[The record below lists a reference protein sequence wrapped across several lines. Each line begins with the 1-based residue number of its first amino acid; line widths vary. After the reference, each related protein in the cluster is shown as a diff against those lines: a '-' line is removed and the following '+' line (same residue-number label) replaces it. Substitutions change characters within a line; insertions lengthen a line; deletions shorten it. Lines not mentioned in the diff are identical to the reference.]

1 MAGYYDKNKDYS
13 LEIVKA
19 QQRGDSKESIDKLRQ
34 ERQNKIDSTYGGKD
48 PYQGKNDVM
57 GTGGSSNRGN
67 SSSGGG
73 GSNRNHTATQL
84 PGNPNQRP
92 QATQTPYNPQQAPT
106 LNQYGYRDGFDY
118 SAAMS
123 DPTISDAQRAQYQQ
137 ERQNKISQQY
147 GGVEPNMTGSNQK
160 FSQTAAGS
168 GNPYVKGPGYGTGGY
183 TTPGAY
189 GAPVLEPT
197 DMSGYW
203 KKMTG
208 GADMSRRMDLANGYA
223 ISNGY
228 TVFYDENGYA
238 KKAVKGVADYT
249 PHQDINAGNGTYGKN
264 GAWTDNEMLSA
275 ADRQKIQDIRAQMR
289 AGKLTG
295 DQANA
300 LANEIRAGYG
310 YSIDKNGYVTD
321 NGALS
326 RVNDLRQRLGLDTNQ
341 ESAEQA
347 YYRYLMGTDTSP
359 TAQASGNVQS
369 FGDYL
374 AANGGA
380 QAGSQQ
386 RVTDIAAGSTPTR
399 NYSTS
404 QIGTSYDIGDG
415 SNYLK
420 ELYAQK
426 VAAELAALKS
436 AYEKNTSTLDA
447 SRAQIAPVY
456 DIARNS
462 AADQNARSRGA
473 FQEMAVANGL
483 NTGTTGQAALA
494 QDIVYQ
500 QNLSAIDREQAQKL
514 ADLDLQRSQLDTQYQ
529 NAIAEAQATGNAD
542 LANALYEEYVRVQN
556 QAAKQTAASTTTTTT
571 KPTLTASQAQTA
583 IKNGIV
589 TDDVIAAFDYY
600 YGQGAYDSLYGTG
613 RLTAGT
619 TGTAKT
625 GSKSS
630 GKRSYSNGKLTNEQ
644 VKQLQKYY
652 GVTADGKWGTNSK
665 KAAGGL
671 TADQAW
677 AKYQGTNK
685 TATKTNSAGVTA
697 TGSNYATIAKNS
709 AAGAY
714 GPRYGAEMNKLQAM
728 FSRGANNAELASEV
742 KRAMQAG
749 EINEAGAETFGAL
762 FGW

>member
-1 MAGYYDKNKDYS
+1 MAVSEYDKKNLSQKDQDRIADVTSKAQRGEMSWADAHKAAESIRGNAGYS
-13 LEIVKA
+13 GG
-19 QQRGDSKESIDKLRQ
+19 R
-34 ERQNKIDSTYGGKD
+34 YGNEYNSD
-48 PYQGKNDVM
+48 
-57 GTGGSSNRGN
+57 RGN
-67 SSSGGG
+67 SSSGGSSK
-73 GSNRNHTATQL
+73 GSYKGVEYTRENN
-84 PGNPNQRP
+84 G
-92 QATQTPYNPQQAPT
+92 
-106 LNQYGYRDGFDY
+106 
-118 SAAMS
+118 
-123 DPTISDAQRAQYQQ
+123 
-137 ERQNKISQQY
+137 
-147 GGVEPNMTGSNQK
+147 GGVYGMPSSN
-160 FSQTAAGS
+160 SE
-168 GNPYVKGPGYGTGGY
+168 VKNYTQGGVTY
-183 TTPGAY
+183 S
-189 GAPVLEPT
+189 V
-197 DMSGYW
+197 
-203 KKMTG
+203 
-208 GADMSRRMDLANGYA
+208 GADMSRRTDLAGKA
-223 ISNGY
+223 QVSNGY
-228 TVFYDENGYA
+228 TVFYDDNGYA
-238 KKAVKGVADYT
+238 YKAVKGVADYT
-249 PHQDINAGNGTYGKN
+249 PHQDINAGNGSYSKS
-264 GAWTDNEMLSA
+264 GAWTDNEILTALDRAKISA
-275 ADRQKIQDIRAQMR
+275 IRGQLQR
-289 AGKLTG
+289 GEITG
-295 DQANA
+295 DQANQA
-300 LANEIRAGYG
+300 ANAIRAGYG
-310 YSIDKNGYVTD
+310 YTIDKNGYVTD

-326 RVNDLRQRLGLDTNQ
+326 AVNDRRKQLGLSTSP
-341 ESAEQA
+341 ESAELD

-359 TAQASGNVQS
+359 TAQESGNVQS

-380 QAGSQQ
+380 QAGGQQ

-462 AADQNARSRGA
+462 AANQNALSRGA

-494 QDIVYQ
+494 QDVVLQ
-500 QNLSAIDREQAQKL
+500 QNLSQIDREQAEKT
-514 ADLDLQRSQLDTQYQ
+514 AAIDLQRSQLDTEYQ
-529 NAIAEAQATGNAD
+529 NAIAEAQATGNAE
-542 LANALYEEYVRVQN
+542 LANALYEEYVRQQN
-556 QAAKQTAASTTTTTT
+556 QAVKQTAAAAATTTA
-571 KPTLTASQAQTA
+571 KPILTASQVQSAL
-583 IKNGIV
+583 KNGIV
-589 TDDVIAAFDYY
+589 TDDVISAFDYY
-600 YGQGAYDSLYGTG
+600 YGQGSYDALYGTG
-613 RLTAGT
+613 KLKAGT

-625 GSKSS
+625 GSKRS
-630 GKRSYSNGKLTNEQ
+630 GKSSYSNGSLTNEQ

-677 AKYQGTNK
+677 AKYQGTHK
-685 TATKTNSAGVTA
+685 TATKTNSAGVKA

-709 AAGAY
+709 AAGVY

-749 EINEAGAETFGAL
+749 EINEAGAETFGTL

>member
-13 LEIVKA
+13 KEL
-19 QQRGDSKESIDKLRQ
+19 QRTDLSASERDRLTK
-34 ERQNKIDSTYGGKD
+34 ERQNKINDRYGGKEPNMIGSNKTYTQTYGGSS
-48 PYQGKNDVM
+48 
-57 GTGGSSNRGN
+57 GGSSKGSYKGVEYTREDN
-67 SSSGGG
+67 GGG
-73 GSNRNHTATQL
+73 VYGMPSSNSEVKNYTQ
-84 PGNPNQRP
+84 
-92 QATQTPYNPQQAPT
+92 
-106 LNQYGYRDGFDY
+106 
-118 SAAMS
+118 
-123 DPTISDAQRAQYQQ
+123 
-137 ERQNKISQQY
+137 
-147 GGVEPNMTGSNQK
+147 GGVTYS
-160 FSQTAAGS
+160 
-168 GNPYVKGPGYGTGGY
+168 V
-183 TTPGAY
+183 
-189 GAPVLEPT
+189 
-197 DMSGYW
+197 
-203 KKMTG
+203 
-208 GADMSRRMDLANGYA
+208 GADMSRRTDLAGKA
-223 ISNGY
+223 QVSNGY
-228 TVFYDENGYA
+228 TVFYDDNGYA
-238 KKAVKGVADYT
+238 YKAVKGVADYT
-249 PHQDINAGNGTYGKN
+249 PHQDINAGNGSYSKS

-275 ADRQKIQDIRAQMR
+275 LDRQKIAAIRAQMQ
-289 AGKLTG
+289 AGKITG
-295 DQANA
+295 DQANQA
-300 LANEIRAGYG
+300 ANAIRAGYG
-310 YSIDKNGYVTD
+310 YTIDKNGYVTD

-326 RVNDLRQRLGLDTNQ
+326 AVNDRRKQLGLSTGP
-341 ESAEQA
+341 ESAELD

-359 TAQASGNVQS
+359 SAQVSGKVQS

-374 AANGGA
+374 AANGGT

-386 RVTDIAAGSTPTR
+386 RVTDINAGSTPASNFTAQ
-399 NYSTS
+399 T
-404 QIGTSYDIGDG
+404 GTSYDIGDG

-462 AADQNARSRGA
+462 AANQNALSRGA

-494 QDIVYQ
+494 QDVVLQ
-500 QNLSAIDREQAQKL
+500 QNLSQIDREQAEKT
-514 ADLDLQRSQLDTQYQ
+514 AAIDLQRSQLDTEYQ
-529 NAIAEAQATGNAD
+529 NAIAKAEATGDAE
-542 LANALYEEYVRVQN
+542 LANALYDEYVRQQN
-556 QAAKQTAASTTTTTT
+556 LYAKYGGQTSGSGSGSSGGSTVV
-571 KPTLTASQAQTA
+571 KPTLTASQVQSAL
-583 IKNGIV
+583 KNGIV
-589 TDDVIAAFDYY
+589 TDDVISAFDYY

-613 RLTAGT
+613 KLRAGT
-619 TGTAKT
+619 TGSAKT

-630 GKRSYSNGKLTNEQ
+630 GKSSYSNGKLTNEQ

-652 GVTADGKWGTNSK
+652 GVSQDGKWGTNSK

-697 TGSNYATIAKNS
+697 TGTNYATIAKNS
-709 AAGAY
+709 ATGAY

>member
-13 LEIVKA
+13 KELQRTDLSASERA
-19 QQRGDSKESIDKLRQ
+19 QLRQ
-34 ERQNKIDSTYGGKD
+34 ERQNKIDDKYGGKEPNMIGSNKTYTQTYGGSS
-48 PYQGKNDVM
+48 
-57 GTGGSSNRGN
+57 GGSSKGSYKGVEYTREDN
-67 SSSGGG
+67 GGG
-73 GSNRNHTATQL
+73 VYGMPSSNSEVKNYTQ
-84 PGNPNQRP
+84 
-92 QATQTPYNPQQAPT
+92 
-106 LNQYGYRDGFDY
+106 
-118 SAAMS
+118 
-123 DPTISDAQRAQYQQ
+123 
-137 ERQNKISQQY
+137 
-147 GGVEPNMTGSNQK
+147 GGVTYS
-160 FSQTAAGS
+160 
-168 GNPYVKGPGYGTGGY
+168 V
-183 TTPGAY
+183 
-189 GAPVLEPT
+189 
-197 DMSGYW
+197 
-203 KKMTG
+203 
-208 GADMSRRMDLANGYA
+208 GADMSRRQDLAGKA
-223 ISNGY
+223 QVSNGY
-228 TVFYDENGYA
+228 TVFYDDNGYA
-238 KKAVKGVADYT
+238 YKAVKGVADYT
-249 PHQDINAGNGTYGKN
+249 PHQDINAGNGSYSKS
-264 GAWTDNEMLSA
+264 GAWTDNEILTALDRAKISA
-275 ADRQKIQDIRAQMR
+275 IRGQLQR
-289 AGKLTG
+289 GEITG
-295 DQANA
+295 DQANQA
-300 LANEIRAGYG
+300 ANAIRAGYG
-310 YSIDKNGYVTD
+310 YTIDKNGYVTD

-326 RVNDLRQRLGLDTNQ
+326 AVNDRRKQLGLSTSP
-341 ESAEQA
+341 ESAELD

-359 TAQASGNVQS
+359 TAQESGNVQS

-380 QAGSQQ
+380 QAGGQQ

-462 AADQNARSRGA
+462 AANQNALSRGA

-494 QDIVYQ
+494 QDVVLQ
-500 QNLSAIDREQAQKL
+500 QNLSQIDREQAEKT
-514 ADLDLQRSQLDTQYQ
+514 AAIDLQRSQLDTEYQ
-529 NAIAEAQATGNAD
+529 NAIAEAQATGNAE
-542 LANALYEEYVRVQN
+542 LANALYEEYVRQQN
-556 QAAKQTAASTTTTTT
+556 QAVKQTAAAAATTTA
-571 KPTLTASQAQTA
+571 KPILTASQVQSAL
-583 IKNGIV
+583 KNGIV
-589 TDDVIAAFDYY
+589 TDDVISAFDYY
-600 YGQGAYDSLYGTG
+600 YGQGSYDALYGTG
-613 RLTAGT
+613 KLKAGT

-625 GSKSS
+625 GSKRS
-630 GKRSYSNGKLTNEQ
+630 GKSSYSNGSLTNEQ

-677 AKYQGTNK
+677 AKYQGGGR

-714 GPRYGAEMNKLQAM
+714 GPKYGATLNMIQAQ
-728 FSRGANNAELASEV
+728 FGRGANASTLSDIISAAL
-742 KRAMQAG
+742 KRG
-749 EINEAGAETFGAL
+749 DINEAGASTIMQTFGY
-762 FGW
+762 

>member
-13 LEIVKA
+13 KEL
-19 QQRGDSKESIDKLRQ
+19 QRTDLSASERDRLTR
-34 ERQNKIDSTYGGKD
+34 ERQNKIDDKYGGKEPNMIGSDKTYSQTYGGSS
-48 PYQGKNDVM
+48 
-57 GTGGSSNRGN
+57 GGSSGSSKGN
-67 SSSGGG
+67 YAGIEYDRSNNGGG
-73 GSNRNHTATQL
+73 IYGMPTSNSEVKNYKQ
-84 PGNPNQRP
+84 
-92 QATQTPYNPQQAPT
+92 
-106 LNQYGYRDGFDY
+106 
-118 SAAMS
+118 
-123 DPTISDAQRAQYQQ
+123 
-137 ERQNKISQQY
+137 
-147 GGVEPNMTGSNQK
+147 GGVTYQ
-160 FSQTAAGS
+160 
-168 GNPYVKGPGYGTGGY
+168 VGP
-183 TTPGAY
+183 
-189 GAPVLEPT
+189 
-197 DMSGYW
+197 
-203 KKMTG
+203 
-208 GADMSRRMDLANGYA
+208 DMSRRTDLAGKA
-223 ISNGY
+223 QVSNGY
-228 TVFYDENGYA
+228 TVFYDDNGYA
-238 KKAVKGVADYT
+238 YKASKGVADYT
-249 PHQDINAGNGTYGKN
+249 PHQDINAGNGSYNKS
-264 GAWTDNEMLSA
+264 GAWTDNEILTALDRAKISA
-275 ADRQKIQDIRAQMR
+275 IRGQLQR
-289 AGKLTG
+289 GEITG
-295 DQANA
+295 DQANQA
-300 LANEIRAGYG
+300 ANAIRAGYG
-310 YSIDKNGYVTD
+310 YTIDKNGLVTD

-326 RVNDLRQRLGLDTNQ
+326 AVNDRRKQLGLSTSP
-341 ESAEQA
+341 ESAELD

-359 TAQASGNVQS
+359 SAQASGKVQS

-374 AANGGA
+374 SANGGA

-436 AYEKNTSTLDA
+436 AYEQNTATLDA

-462 AADQNARSRGA
+462 AANQNALSRGA

-500 QNLSAIDREQAQKL
+500 QNLSQIDREQAEKT
-514 ADLDLQRSQLDTQYQ
+514 AAIDLQRSQLDTEYR
-529 NAIAEAQATGNAD
+529 NAIAKAEATGDAE
-542 LANALYEEYVRVQN
+542 LANALYEEYVRQQN

-613 RLTAGT
+613 KLTAGT
-619 TGTAKT
+619 TSSAKT
-625 GSKSS
+625 GSKRS
-630 GKRSYSNGKLTNEQ
+630 GKSSYSNGKLTNEQ

-677 AKYQGTNK
+677 AKYSKGQKSGYSMGYDELKRTISDYMNRGGYQRAQNILK
-685 TATKTNSAGVTA
+685 SHWNSL
-697 TGSNYATIAKNS
+697 S
-709 AAGAY
+709 AAQQQ
-714 GPRYGAEMNKLQAM
+714 EISNM
-728 FSRGANNAELASEV
+728 F
-742 KRAMQAG
+742 K
-749 EINEAGAETFGAL
+749 
-762 FGW
+762 